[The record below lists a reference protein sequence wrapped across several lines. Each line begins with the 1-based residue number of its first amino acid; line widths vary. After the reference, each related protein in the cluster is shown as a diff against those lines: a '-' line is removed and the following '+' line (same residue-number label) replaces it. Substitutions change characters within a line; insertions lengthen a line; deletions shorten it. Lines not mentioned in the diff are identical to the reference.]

1 MISRRNTSKPKKYG
15 KEKRKVGRP
24 RKYADRLEKAYF
36 VRLTEEQ
43 YATLKIAAAG
53 AGVSVADYIRMM
65 VDSEVMNTL
74 MNGEQDE

>member
-1 MISRRNTSKPKKYG
+1 MI
-15 KEKRKVGRP
+15 EKRKVGRP

-36 VRLTEEQ
+36 IRLTDEQ
-43 YATLKIAAAG
+43 YTALKNAAAG
-53 AGVSVADYIRMM
+53 AGVSVADYIRMI

>member
-1 MISRRNTSKPKKYG
+1 MI
-15 KEKRKVGRP
+15 EKRKVGRP

-43 YATLKIAAAG
+43 YATLKNAAAG
-53 AGVSVADYIRMM
+53 AGVSVADYIRMI
-65 VDSEVMNTL
+65 VDSEIMKTL